1 MKSKKICLLLG
12 KLEDTFK
19 LKKAISKKNWRVI
32 SKNKKLTLK
41 DIKNIDLVITF
52 NYRFII
58 KENVLKKLKRPP
70 VNLHIS
76 YLPYNKGCHPNFWS
90 FVENTPKGVT
100 IHEIDKGVDTGAI
113 AYQKKFFFNIN
124 KKENDNF
131 YKTNNILLFEIQKLF
146 LNKIDQILKK
156 KYTLKK
162 QKKRGSFHYRGDLP
176 QFMKKNWKSN
186 IKDTLKN
193 L

>member
-113 AYQKKFFFNIN
+113 AYQKKFFFNKN

-162 QKKRGSFHYRGDLP
+162 QKKGGSFHYRGDLP

>member
-12 KLEDTFK
+12 KPEETFK
-19 LKKAISKKNWRVI
+19 LKKAILRKNWQVI
-32 SKNKKLTLK
+32 SKNKKLSLK
-41 DIKNIDLVITF
+41 DIKNTDLVITF
-52 NYRFII
+52 NYRLII
-58 KENVLKKLKRPP
+58 KKNILKKLKRPP

-100 IHEIDKGVDTGAI
+100 IHEVDKGVDTGDI
-113 AYQKKFFFNIN
+113 VYQRKLFFNIN
-124 KKENDNF
+124 KKINDNF
-131 YKTNNILLFEIQKLF
+131 YKTNNILLAEIQKLF
-146 LNKIDQILKK
+146 LNKIDQILKR

-162 QKKRGSFHYRGDLP
+162 QKKGGSFHYRGDLP
-176 QFMKKNWKSN
+176 LFMKKNWKSN
-186 IKDTLKN
+186 IKVTLKN

>member
-12 KLEDTFK
+12 KLEETFK
-19 LKKAISKKNWRVI
+19 LKKAILKKNWRVI

-52 NYRFII
+52 NYRRII

-90 FVENTPKGVT
+90 FVKNTPKGVT
-100 IHEIDKGVDTGAI
+100 IHEIDEGVDTGAI
-113 AYQKKFFFNIN
+113 AYQKEIFFNVN

-131 YKTNNILLFEIQKLF
+131 HKTNNILLFEIQKLF
-146 LNKIDQILKK
+146 FNKIDQILKK

-162 QKKRGSFHYRGDLP
+162 QKKGGSFHYRGDLP

>member
-1 MKSKKICLLLG
+1 MKFKKICLLLG
-12 KLEDTFK
+12 KLEETIK
-19 LKKAISKKNWRVI
+19 LKQSISKKNWKVI
-32 SKNKKLTLK
+32 SKNKKLTFK

-52 NYRFII
+52 NYRLII
-58 KENVLKKLKRPP
+58 KKNILKKLKRPP

-90 FVENTPKGVT
+90 FVEDTPKGVT
-100 IHEIDKGVDTGAI
+100 IHEVDKGVDTGAI
-113 AYQKKFFFNIN
+113 VYQKKIFFNIN

-146 LNKIDQILKK
+146 LNKIDQILNK

-162 QKKRGSFHYRGDLP
+162 QKKGGSFHYRGDLP

-186 IKDTLKN
+186 IKVTLKN

>member
-156 KYTLKK
+156 
-162 QKKRGSFHYRGDLP
+162 
-176 QFMKKNWKSN
+176 N
-186 IKDTLKN
+186 IN
-193 L
+193 

>member
-1 MKSKKICLLLG
+1 MKFKKICLLLG
-12 KLEDTFK
+12 KLEETIK
-19 LKKAISKKNWRVI
+19 LKKSISKKNWKVI
-32 SKNKKLTLK
+32 SKNKKLTFK

-52 NYRFII
+52 NYRLII
-58 KENVLKKLKRPP
+58 KKNILKKLKRPP

-90 FVENTPKGVT
+90 FVEDTPKGVT
-100 IHEIDKGVDTGAI
+100 IHEVDKGVDTGAI
-113 AYQKKFFFNIN
+113 VYQKKIFFNIN

-146 LNKIDQILKK
+146 LNKIDQILNKK
-156 KYTLKK
+156 NKLKK
-162 QKKRGSFHYRGDLP
+162 QKK
-176 QFMKKNWKSN
+176 
-186 IKDTLKN
+186 KDHSITEVTYHN